1 MHDQA
6 HQSYW
11 QKNSPIAAIQS
22 YNSYLPSVMDFTL
35 LDAFNQAFNEKNQ
48 NWDQGMIRVYDNF
61 VNDFMYANPNN
72 MLLFMEN
79 HDTQRFNEIYS
90 NIKDYKLALTILATV
105 RGIPQIYY
113 GTEIGMK
120 GNKNLGDADI
130 RRDFPG
136 GWKDDKE
143 NAFNPI
149 GTENG
154 RNQDHEEY
162 FNFTKKILNWRLN
175 NKAVQEG
182 KTIQFIPENN
192 VYVFFRILP
201 TEKVMVI
208 VNNSESEQTLNL
220 NRFREVISTGKMCKD
235 LISGSNINLE
245 NEKIIVGAKTSM
257 IIEIK

>member
-1 MHDQA
+1 
-6 HQSYW
+6 
-11 QKNSPIAAIQS
+11 
-22 YNSYLPSVMDFTL
+22 
-35 LDAFNQAFNEKNQ
+35 
-48 NWDQGMIRVYDNF
+48 
-61 VNDFMYANPNN
+61 
-72 MLLFMEN
+72 
-79 HDTQRFNEIYS
+79 
-90 NIKDYKLALTILATV
+90 
-105 RGIPQIYY
+105 
-113 GTEIGMK
+113 
-120 GNKNLGDADI
+120 
-130 RRDFPG
+130 
-136 GWKDDKE
+136 
-143 NAFNPI
+143 
-149 GTENG
+149 
-154 RNQDHEEY
+154 
-162 FNFTKKILNWRLN
+162 LN